1 MLSGLAG
8 YASAKFALGVDYVGN
23 PDAVTTIDN
32 RYLVAGWYWQFVKHN
47 LFPVPFSDATWAL
60 IALVYRDDMGQWISG
75 STLADLYPTMY
86 SCLQPDTSCSWYV
99 TVTGDTPTTIAR
111 ARNLNVSA
119 LMTLNGWTNA
129 NAVLTAGESIKL
141 WCSS

>member
-1 MLSGLAG
+1 MLSGLLT
-8 YASAKFALGVDYVGN
+8 YSAAKINLGVDFVGS
-23 PDAVTTIDN
+23 PDSMTTIDN
-32 RYLVAGWYWQFVKHN
+32 RYLVAGWYWKSLGHSLLN
-47 LFPVPFSDATWAL
+47 TFSDATWAL
-60 IALVYRDDMGQWISG
+60 IALAYRDDMGQLIPG

-86 SCLQPDTSCSWYV
+86 ACLQPDTSCSWYV
-99 TVTGDTPTTIAR
+99 TVTGDTPNSIAK
-111 ARNLNVSA
+111 ARNLSVSK